1 MDNVMVTLKDFVDG
15 DLPGQGQVPGAA
27 PTGLYR
33 AAQAV
38 GTNESGCSGV
48 GMSLLGVAGAV
59 TDKVVS
65 VSVER
70 TSVNKDL
77 SSVFENCAT
86 GSNGLSAGV
95 GGPVY
100 QCYQRAAVMGSGT
113 TPGGGPGDG
122 SGVLQR
128 SNSEGVMARTN
139 PSHLLLLGD
148 VQHGIGRSLSEGD
161 RNQTGHSGFGWFWGF
176 SGTTRSSTWR

>member
-1 MDNVMVTLKDFVDG
+1 
-15 DLPGQGQVPGAA
+15 
-27 PTGLYR
+27 
-33 AAQAV
+33 
-38 GTNESGCSGV
+38 
-48 GMSLLGVAGAV
+48 MSLLGVAGAV

-77 SSVFENCAT
+77 TNVFESYAT
-86 GSNGLSAGV
+86 GPHGLSAGV
-95 GGPVY
+95 GGPVC

-128 SNSEGVMARTN
+128 SNSEGVIARTN
-139 PSHLLLLGD
+139 PSHLLPLGD
-148 VQHGIGRSLSEGD
+148 VQP
-161 RNQTGHSGFGWFWGF
+161 
-176 SGTTRSSTWR
+176 